1 MNLGEIGSRIKKT
14 HIRTSNKHD
23 DITVESS
30 TTFKS
35 FRRVKSAAIRL
46 EDSKWGKDL
55 EKIQILITFKYNI
68 SNSLERCRY

>member
-14 HIRTSNKHD
+14 HIRASNKHD

-46 EDSKWGKDL
+46 EDSKWGKGFIIGSFFRKNTDI
-55 EKIQILITFKYNI
+55 KNIQVQY
-68 SNSLERCRY
+68 